1 MWRYRNWVMLN
12 LSDRVKNDLSS
23 NIYSLTPL
31 IVLNAPFGD
40 YYALQMAET
49 SPSTADSYS
58 SSIFISTTKQ
68 AFKLTHSQAENNIVY
83 WDDANLRISNIK
95 ESIDIQNRNFK
106 INNVSF
112 TLSNVSRGDK
122 KLTDILSEKNIT
134 NKNAQVFYQTP
145 SCQSLEDCIFVYS
158 GVVRKFKH
166 DLNKI
171 SIELE
176 DLTEDHLSQTF
187 PLANTGFGEHVMRKE
202 EENKPIPAVYGHV
215 EKSPAIQHRVINYEA
230 NDFSSTLKVI
240 PDDTLNATRNIS
252 IDSFGGQNQYNMQF
266 EGSNSPLFLYKGDYY
281 QVARNFNNDVMHT
294 DAEEFGNW
302 DSDFQYSVDNDS
314 INKVELFSVGAEIT
328 ESSK

>member
-1 MWRYRNWVMLN
+1 MLN

-40 YYALQMAET
+40 YYSSGGLSGFPAAI
-49 SPSTADSYS
+49 DNYS

-68 AFKLTHSQAENNIVY
+68 AFKLTHSLISPETNDIIY
-83 WDDANLRISNIK
+83 WEDSNLKVLSIK

-112 TLSNVSRGDK
+112 TLSNTAKGDK

-176 DLTEDHLSQTF
+176 DFTEDHLSQKF
-187 PLANTGFGEHVMRKE
+187 PIANTGFGENLKNKE
-202 EENKPIPAVYGHV
+202 DGNKPIPVIYGSV
-215 EKSPAIQHRVINYEA
+215 DKAPAFAQQIINNEN
-230 NDFSSTLKVI
+230 NDFDSTVKLI
-240 PDDTLNATRNIS
+240 PDDTLNEERNIN
-252 IDSFGGQNQYNMQF
+252 I
-266 EGSNSPLFLYKGDYY
+266 EDY
-281 QVARNFNNDVMHT
+281 
-294 DAEEFGNW
+294 
-302 DSDFQYSVDNDS
+302 
-314 INKVELFSVGAEIT
+314 
-328 ESSK
+328 